1 MRPDVDLEIHSA
13 ALLLAAERL
22 ADAARE
28 PGSAEGIPVVM
39 DATRD
44 ALRAMSAACY
54 SLAADAAPDV
64 APQPFPL
71 EVDGPPPAAPDA
83 PAREWQMALTGT
95 LHVVASS
102 MAQASRL
109 SDAAAERASHLLER
123 QRPLMAR

>member
-22 ADAARE
+22 ADTARE

-39 DATRD
+39 EATRD
-44 ALRAMSAACY
+44 ALRAMGAACY

-64 APQPFPL
+64 APRPFPL
-71 EVDGPPPAAPDA
+71 EVEGPPPTDPEA

-109 SDAAAERASHLLER
+109 SDAAGQRASHLLDR
-123 QRPLMAR
+123 QRPLMPR